1 MSKIYKWYN
10 QLPKQVHDSIAISVT
25 LVGMFST
32 ILSILGISLG
42 DIQGLSL
49 CMRIGAVVIAFIVVY
64 VFAYIAIGKIFRESI
79 NITIRQTP
87 VSISCGDIFESPELK
102 VIGCDTHFD
111 TRVDNIKEISTR
123 AVNSGTRE

>member
-49 CMRIGAVVIAFIVVY
+49 CR
-64 VFAYIAIGKIFRESI
+64 
-79 NITIRQTP
+79 
-87 VSISCGDIFESPELK
+87 
-102 VIGCDTHFD
+102 
-111 TRVDNIKEISTR
+111 
-123 AVNSGTRE
+123 